1 MTTLE
6 TERRNGGT
14 SPPST
19 LSNTAPVAAPSRYSR
34 LKAWFHRCFVG
45 RCLARYDRIN
55 GAQQGGFIALNALLG
70 LVPII
75 LMSVAL
81 IRKAGIRSIRV
92 DDTLINKLDLTG
104 PVVKSIHGAFST
116 SSGQARAITIV
127 AVLGGATT
135 LIGFCG
141 SIWRVFNA
149 SLDRSRLP
157 GIRASLR
164 GFVWLLFT
172 SAVIVVIQFAAAGT
186 KVFSGTAIHH
196 PSKDVVRILGATF
209 IWLMSPRILIE
220 RRIPYRKLVPGAVI
234 GGLSSG
240 VVIIL
245 SGLYVPGLLNSYAV
259 PFGAF
264 GVAIAIGFWL
274 WTIAGVVVIGTVVMG
289 ELAGLEASPADA
301 IDADTT

>member
-1 MTTLE
+1 MKTLE
-6 TERRNGGT
+6 PASRTAGAVRSDVGDAVSMTFTARVKRR
-14 SPPST
+14 
-19 LSNTAPVAAPSRYSR
+19 
-34 LKAWFHRCFVG
+34 FHASFVG

-70 LVPII
+70 LVPIV
-75 LMSVAL
+75 LMTVAL

-92 DDTLINKLDLTG
+92 DDALINKLDLTG
-104 PVVKSIHGAFST
+104 PVVRSIHGAFST

-157 GIRASLR
+157 GIRASVR
-164 GFVWLLFT
+164 GLLWLIFT
-172 SAVIVVIQFAAAGT
+172 SAVIVVVQFAAAEGT
-186 KVFSGTAIHH
+186 RLSSGTIIHH
-196 PSKDVVRILGATF
+196 SSKDIVRILGATF
-209 IWLMSPRILIE
+209 IWLMSPRILVE
-220 RRIPYRKLVPGAVI
+220 RRIPYRKVLAGAVI

-274 WTIAGVVVIGTVVMG
+274 WTIAGVIVIGTVVMG
-289 ELAGLEASPADA
+289 ELAGLDHTPAELVV
-301 IDADTT
+301 ADTT